1 MTPGLAVDRFKRLHA
16 RFFSSEE
23 ERPGNICTQ
32 QTKQGIFG
40 FLMISACLSQDL
52 HCGSSCVSGDTCDCV
67 GQTMGQALTGMSH
80 GRAMD

>member
-16 RFFSSEE
+16 RFFYVKKNVLW
-23 ERPGNICTQ
+23 NICTQ

-40 FLMISACLSQDL
+40 FLMISACLRQDL
-52 HCGSSCVSGDTCDCV
+52 HCDSSCVSSKTCDCV
-67 GQTMGQALTGMSH
+67 GQTMGQALIGMSH